1 MIELSKQ
8 QARRIVLKQMGL
20 HKKSPFGRGK
30 NAVLRT
36 IEKLGYVQIDTISV
50 VERAHHHVLWSRNP
64 GYLQKH
70 LHTLIAKEK
79 RVIEY
84 WAHAAAYLPMRD
96 YRHTLVIKQY
106 FKDQKD
112 RWPKPDRKI
121 MKRVYEAVESEGPM
135 MARDFADVSHRASGW
150 WDWKPA
156 KWALERL
163 FLEGELVVTERRGF
177 QKVYDLPERCIPSD
191 IVISHPTPY
200 EHARYLIGKALDAQG
215 IVSLQDICYLRKG
228 VKKSVEAVL
237 SDMVSKGEVEKVK
250 IGRITRPYYF
260 ATPEILTSSSRIAKT
275 VKLISPFDNLVIQR
289 KRLRQ
294 LFNFD
299 YQIECYVPR
308 PKRKFGYF
316 ALPILFQDRF
326 VGRADCKA
334 DRRSKEF
341 HVYNLAMEKDVKFDE
356 LFIQQ
361 LFQGIREFATFNNCM
376 EVKVYEGSH
385 PDLVKEL
392 NRKLQ

>member
-1 MIELSKQ
+1 
-8 QARRIVLKQMGL
+8 MGL
-20 HKKSPFGRGK
+20 HRKSPFGRGK

-70 LHTLIAKEK
+70 LHTLLTDEK

-106 FKDQKD
+106 FKDHRD
-112 RWPKPDRKI
+112 RWPKPDRKV
-121 MKRVYEAVESEGPM
+121 MKRVYEAVKSEGPM
-135 MARDFADVSHRASGW
+135 MARDFSDASHRASGW

-163 FLEGELVVTERRGF
+163 FLEGDLVVTERRGF
-177 QKVYDLPERCIPSD
+177 QKVYDLPERCIPSE
-191 IVISHPTPY
+191 VLISHPTPK
-200 EHARYLIGKALDAQG
+200 EHADYLIRKTLDAQG
-215 IVSLQDICYLRKG
+215 IASIQDICYLRRG

-237 SDMVSKGEVEKVK
+237 SEMVSNGEVEQVK
-250 IGRITRPYYF
+250 IGAIKRPDYF
-260 ATPEILTSSSRIAKT
+260 AIPEVLTSSDRIAKT
-275 VKLISPFDNLVIQR
+275 VKLISPFDNLVIKR
-289 KRLRQ
+289 KRLLQ
-294 LFNFD
+294 LFDFD

-334 DRRSKEF
+334 DRKNKEF
-341 HVYNLAMEKDVKFDE
+341 HVYNLTIEKDVKCDE
-356 LFIQQ
+356 LLIQQ
-361 LFQGIREFATFNNCM
+361 LSQGIREFATFNNCV
-376 EVKVYEGSH
+376 EINVHGGSH
-385 PDLVKEL
+385 SNLIKEI
-392 NRKLQ
+392 NRELR